1 MLRLTLV
8 AVAALLAGCASSG
21 SMDMSGMSEAQ
32 LKAMVSDK
40 NFTAICSTVTGM
52 GGQGKF
58 VYTNVDRSVVT
69 NGAITVAP
77 DCTVTMSNAPNP
89 PKPTK
94 E

>member
-1 MLRLTLV
+1 MRLIAFLV
-8 AVAALLAGCASSG
+8 LFLAGCASTG
-21 SMDMSGMSEAQ
+21 GGVDMSKMDAAQ

-40 NFTAICSTVTGM
+40 NFTAICTTITGV

-69 NGAITVAP
+69 NGTIAVAP
-77 DCTVTMSNAPNP
+77 DCTITMSNAPNP
-89 PKPTK
+89 KAK